1 MRTFLRPFMVNAKGA
16 VIKVTELLKIS
27 GLVYEYDGIP
37 ALCGVDFSLAAD
49 DTVALVGANGA
60 GKSTLLQLMTGVLV
74 PAGGVISF
82 CGDPVTKKTLP
93 LLRQKI
99 GLVFQNAEHQ
109 LFCNSVLDDVM
120 FGPLNMGLSREE
132 AAKAA
137 ELALRRL
144 GAERLKDRAPYRLSA
159 GEKRLAAIACVLSMQ
174 PEILLMDE
182 PTAELD
188 PRARRELAALLRTLP
203 QAKIIATHDLDF
215 AQKTCSSVMILH
227 QGKIAAR
234 GGVSLLSDEAL
245 LESLGL

>member
-1 MRTFLRPFMVNAKGA
+1 MTG
-16 VIKVTELLKIS
+16 LLKVS
-27 GLVYEYDGIP
+27 GLTYEYDGIP

-49 DTVALVGANGA
+49 DTLALIGANGA
-60 GKSTLLQLMTGVLV
+60 GKSTLLQLLTGVLAPV
-74 PAGGVISF
+74 GGAISF
-82 CGDPVTKKTLP
+82 RGEPVTKNMLP

-99 GLVFQNAEHQ
+99 GFVFQNAEHQ
-109 LFCNSVLDDVM
+109 LFCNNVWDDVI
-120 FGPLNMGLSREE
+120 FGPLNMGLTGEE

-144 GAERLKDRAPYRLSA
+144 GAEHLKDRAPYRLSA
-159 GEKRLAAIACVLSMQ
+159 GEKRLVAIACVISMK

-188 PRARRELAALLRTLP
+188 PRARRELAALLKTLP

-215 AQKTCSSVMILH
+215 AQKTCSSVMVLH
-227 QGKIAAR
+227 HGKVAAR
-234 GGVSLLSDEAL
+234 GSVPLLSDEAL